1 MDILWYFYEVCG
13 CNIKRSG
20 WAKHVKTK
28 NILMELCIYE
38 KNYVGNAGVLRH
50 LYEENGTWDIALL
63 NG

>member
-1 MDILWYFYEVCG
+1 MCG